1 MVGQHACGGI
11 FSKYFRHT
19 YVAQSF
25 VMCLKEFVAVLVQLV
40 CYSRLGSVDLINGG
54 VILYM
59 ILVVFS
65 FPFLNSYLYG
75 FLRFGMWWNNRLKSR
90 TGGWIIQTV
99 IQFIC
104 MTLCQVGGA
113 LLAAWIV
120 KQYSGSWGDAVLRSV
135 SDPVDG
141 GAVGVQYESSA
152 SGVGGF
158 MFLEEFCAVFI
169 LLVGLLH
176 LMHCFNDDLL
186 KNTYWAKPEP
196 VDTTTVVVA
205 ETGGPIIVDAA
216 EKPFDEEDFDPDEFR
231 VARGDGFT
239 DKLEIIRKAISAIAS
254 NVHEVSDTCK
264 ELSTLAHSSA
274 AKGGVSG
281 VAVIPAND
289 LSDSVEK
296 RRPANGRLPPLPSSQ
311 SVQYADLPP
320 AHRGLDGLYFPNLNI
335 GSFFMGAAV
344 SPALSTAV
352 QPAEYIKLHS
362 FPIAKIPGELILHA
376 SFLVMAISRAFPSAH
391 QSLHITVYLR
401 GRDIIKEDE
410 MLERFVGGYLACIF
424 ALGYYWFWY
433 VYAGDAKGDKNGR
446 TTRLIRRNF
455 MDPLPPFLRDKLK
468 VPQYMRMEG
477 SML

>member
-1 MVGQHACGGI
+1 V
-11 FSKYFRHT
+11 
-19 YVAQSF
+19 
-25 VMCLKEFVAVLVQLV
+25 
-40 CYSRLGSVDLINGG
+40 
-54 VILYM
+54 
-59 ILVVFS
+59 
-65 FPFLNSYLYG
+65 
-75 FLRFGMWWNNRLKSR
+75 
-90 TGGWIIQTV
+90 
-99 IQFIC
+99 
-104 MTLCQVGGA
+104 
-113 LLAAWIV
+113 
-120 KQYSGSWGDAVLRSV
+120 
-135 SDPVDG
+135 
-141 GAVGVQYESSA
+141 
-152 SGVGGF
+152 
-158 MFLEEFCAVFI
+158 
-169 LLVGLLH
+169 
-176 LMHCFNDDLL
+176 
-186 KNTYWAKPEP
+186 
-196 VDTTTVVVA
+196 
-205 ETGGPIIVDAA
+205 
-216 EKPFDEEDFDPDEFR
+216 
-231 VARGDGFT
+231 
-239 DKLEIIRKAISAIAS
+239 
-254 NVHEVSDTCK
+254 
-264 ELSTLAHSSA
+264 HSSA

-296 RRPANGRLPPLPSSQ
+296 RRLANGRLPPLPSSQ
-311 SVQYADLPP
+311 SVPGSTSP
-320 AHRGLDGLYFPNLNI
+320 AEELALLNGLYFPNLNI

-344 SPALSTAV
+344 SPARSTAV

>member
-1 MVGQHACGGI
+1 
-11 FSKYFRHT
+11 
-19 YVAQSF
+19 
-25 VMCLKEFVAVLVQLV
+25 MCLKEFVAVLVQLV

-90 TGGWIIQTV
+90 IDGWIIQTV

-120 KQYSGSWGDAVLRSV
+120 KHYSGKWGDAVLRSV

-141 GAVGVQYESSA
+141 GKYKAVGVQYESSA

-158 MFLEEFCAVFI
+158 RFLEEFCAVFI

-176 LMHCFNDDLL
+176 LMHCFTDDLL
-186 KNTYWAKPEP
+186 RNTYWAKREP
-196 VDTTTVVVA
+196 VDTTATVVVA
-205 ETGGPIIVDAA
+205 ETGGQIIVDDK
-216 EKPFDEEDFDPDEFR
+216 EKSIDDADDPDEIR
-231 VARGDGFT
+231 VVGGDGVT
-239 DKLEIIRKAISAIAS
+239 DKLEIIQSAISAIAVS
-254 NVHEVSDTCK
+254 VHEVSDTCK
-264 ELSTLAHSSA
+264 QLSSLAHSNA
-274 AKGGVSG
+274 AKGGVSDVG
-281 VAVIPAND
+281 GILGD
-289 LSDSVEK
+289 
-296 RRPANGRLPPLPSSQ
+296 
-311 SVQYADLPP
+311 DLPGSM
-320 AHRGLDGLYFPNLNI
+320 AATRRGVTRQPSIAGMPTSGSISQPGPDATAEELAELNGLYFPNLNI
-335 GSFFMGAAV
+335 GSFFMGAMV
-344 SPALSTAV
+344 SPVVAPALSTLV
-352 QPAEYIKLHS
+352 PPAGYIKQPSL
-362 FPIAKIPGELILHA
+362 PIAKIPGELILHA

-401 GRDIIKEDE
+401 WRDIIQEDE
-410 MLERFVGGYLACIF
+410 MLERFAGGYLACIF

-433 VYAGDAKGDKNGR
+433 VYAGDAKGDKNVSNGR
-446 TTRLIRRNF
+446 TTHRIRRTF

-468 VPQYMRMEG
+468 LPQYMRMEG